1 MLFYFLNC
9 RKNAE
14 SINPRVSKTNNGK
27 AMILSKYATCGR
39 KKSRFIKKQE
49 ACGILGNLGLKTALS
64 KIPLSGDILLQHYKM
79 NEIINKFLLAGDKFM
94 PETHLK

>member
-9 RKNAE
+9 RKNEE

-27 AMILSKYATCGR
+27 TMSNIIKILSKYATCGR

-49 ACGILGNLGLKTALS
+49 AWGILGNLGLKTALN
-64 KIPLSGDILLQHYKM
+64 KIPLSGDILY
-79 NEIINKFLLAGDKFM
+79 
-94 PETHLK
+94 

>member
-14 SINPRVSKTNNGK
+14 IINPRVSKINNGK
-27 AMILSKYATCGR
+27 TMILSKCATCGR

-49 ACGILGNLGLKTALS
+49 ACGILGNLGLKTALN

-79 NEIINKFLLAGDKFM
+79 NEIINKSLLAGDKFM

>member
-14 SINPRVSKTNNGK
+14 IINPRVSKINNGK
-27 AMILSKYATCGR
+27 TMILSKCATCGR

-49 ACGILGNLGLKTALS
+49 ACGILGNLGLKTALN
-64 KIPLSGDILLQHYKM
+64 KIPLSGDILL
-79 NEIINKFLLAGDKFM
+79 
-94 PETHLK
+94 